1 MCRSSGGNQ
10 GEVESGVAG
19 EMRLQSDHNF
29 ARDSRTA
36 CEWQSFVN
44 NQTKLQ
50 EDFQFIFTAIATL
63 GQDMDSLID
72 CSDVIPAPK
81 PQNFGPT
88 RFPPGKS
95 NKDIEQAVSSCL
107 YQMCAFWCS

>member
-1 MCRSSGGNQ
+1 
-10 GEVESGVAG
+10 
-19 EMRLQSDHNF
+19 MRLQSDYNF

-63 GQDMDSLID
+63 GQDMDALTD

-81 PQNFGPT
+81 PLANTNSFLPA
-88 RFPPGKS
+88 GKQMS
-95 NKDIEQAVSSCL
+95 DLETAVSD
-107 YQMCAFWCS
+107 F